1 MIMSKK
7 LTPERIAE
15 IEKIPLTYDDDCPQ
29 LTQEELKEFVPYC
42 LLAHNT
48 MPVKETISIKID
60 ADILAMI
67 KATGDDYQTRINQ
80 CLKKAVLSGDF

>member
-1 MIMSKK
+1 
-7 LTPERIAE
+7 
-15 IEKIPLTYDDDCPQ
+15 
-29 LTQEELKEFVPYC
+29 
-42 LLAHNT
+42 